1 MISRAIGFCLMP
13 VDNRTCFIVVTP
25 KDLHVPPK
33 EIMFAA
39 NRFNRTSV
47 ALPVERNSGMDRCSL
62 TNLTATGNELRTIF
76 ATVAASTSLGIRSA
90 VSMNSRPAMAAP
102 LPRFVRTNKTAS
114 SRIQGRAGGGQ
125 AQMGGYCAS
134 AACLK
139 LRCCKA
145 IADKLKSKSSTT
157 STLVIPSAS
166 STNYLRPRDEPL
178 SGARD
183 SSKSCLARRP
193 EGRLVLRLW
202 IRCGSVATCARLQL
216 G

>member
-25 KDLHVPPK
+25 KDLHVPLK

-76 ATVAASTSLGIRSA
+76 ATVAASTSSRIRRA

-102 LPRFVRTNKTAS
+102 LPRFVRTNRTAS

-157 STLVIPSAS
+157 SALVIHP
-166 STNYLRPRDEPL
+166 
-178 SGARD
+178 
-183 SSKSCLARRP
+183 LARRTTS
-193 EGRLVLRLW
+193 GRAMN
-202 IRCGSVATCARLQL
+202 RCQGLATAPRAAWPGARRAGWCCASGSGVAQ
-216 G
+216 